1 MSTAFFYIFILLL
14 ALGTPVVFALLIG
27 PGLSL
32 LLDEQTRY
40 FPALLTRFYNGID
53 SFPLLAVPFFILAGE
68 LMNSGGITRSIV
80 GFAQSLVGHVRGGL
94 AQVNILSA
102 MMFAGISGS
111 AVADA
116 SAIGKMLIPAME
128 QQGYRRDFSAA
139 VTAAAAVI
147 GPVIP
152 PSGIMVLY
160 GFVMNVSVGA
170 LFAAGV
176 VPGVM
181 IGLGLMLIVRVL
193 AKRNGLPPAA
203 PRASWRERGTALKGA
218 YLALLM
224 PAILLGGML
233 SGIFTATEAAAVA
246 VAYALVVVLFV
257 LRTVGFADLRR
268 IFVATAVQSGVIL
281 LLVGAAVTFG
291 WLVTVSGMATRIAE
305 TLIGISDDVYLLLF
319 LVNLLL
325 FLIGMFLDAG
335 PAILILGPV
344 LAPIFIEL
352 GVDPVHFAMIMC
364 VNLTVGLATPPM
376 GLVLFVTASVSGE
389 PVGRIVRA
397 ILPFLAVEFAV
408 IFLITYFPALTL
420 TLPRWLGLMQ

>member
-1 MSTAFFYIFILLL
+1 LSTAFFYIFILLL

-102 MMFAGISGS
+102 MMFSGISGS